1 MNTNV
6 KHRLDADTSASSIKN
21 IFTVGVNG
29 GSNPRRTLQAIQPT
43 VTTGYLVGRTREPV
57 RSLPKR
63 KLWSTEQPKSS
74 KRAKTEVAVYTE
86 DNENENGPEGMTKE
100 TYELMVKET
109 PPSIYWKELADERRE
124 ALYKVLQENEM
135 LHKKIELKEENIS
148 KLKQENEELA
158 ELAEHVQYM
167 ASMIERLTGKSPDNL
182 KVLRDLDA
190 EEQEHEHEHEDDEE
204 YISSEDEDEDDK
216 LSEFESDN
224 EDDTTVPDFNVPKSS
239 LN

>member
-1 MNTNV
+1 MNTNM
-6 KHRLDADTSASSIKN
+6 KHRLDADKSVVSIKN
-21 IFTVGVNG
+21 FTAGVNG

-43 VTTGYLVGRTREPV
+43 GTTGHLVGRTIEPV
-57 RSLPKR
+57 KSLPKR

-74 KRAKTEVAVYTE
+74 RRAKTEVALYTE

-109 PPSIYWKELADERRE
+109 PPPAYWKELADERRE
-124 ALYKVLQENEM
+124 ALYKVLQENEK
-135 LHKKIELKEENIS
+135 LHKEIELKEETIS

-182 KVLRDLDA
+182 KVLGDLDV
-190 EEQEHEHEHEDDEE
+190 EEHKDDEE
-204 YISSEDEDEDDK
+204 YICSEDKDDN
-216 LSEFESDN
+216 LSEIESDSK
-224 EDDTTVPDFNVPKSS
+224 DDNSA
-239 LN
+239 

>member
-1 MNTNV
+1 
-6 KHRLDADTSASSIKN
+6 
-21 IFTVGVNG
+21 
-29 GSNPRRTLQAIQPT
+29 
-43 VTTGYLVGRTREPV
+43 PV

-63 KLWSTEQPKSS
+63 KLWSMEQPKSS

-86 DNENENGPEGMTKE
+86 DSENGPEGMTKE

-109 PPSIYWKELADERRE
+109 PPSTYWKELADERRE

-135 LHKKIELKEENIS
+135 LHRKIELKEENIS
-148 KLKQENEELA
+148 KLKQENEELS

-190 EEQEHEHEHEDDEE
+190 EEHEHEDDEE
-204 YISSEDEDEDDK
+204 YISSEDEEEDYK
-216 LSEFESDN
+216 LSELESDN
-224 EDDTTVPDFNVPKSS
+224 EDNTTVTDFNVPKSS
-239 LN
+239 